1 MTFTER
7 SIAGYLARV
16 IFLRKYLLLVP
27 NCSWPGSECDLL
39 AVTPN
44 LRVIDVEIKISRADL
59 RADAKKEK
67 WFEYEKYQPDVWPRA
82 KHRIAYP
89 RRVWKHYY
97 CLPRTIWTPD
107 LYADMNE
114 VSGLLLIDDAVPRE
128 AVGYGVTRIPERKGF
143 RIRVER
149 RAKPDIK
156 ADKITPADAVDIA
169 RLASLRMWDAYDAL
183 DKIKVK
189 SQSGVRAL

>member
-1 MTFTER
+1 VKFNER
-7 SIAGYLARV
+7 NIASYLARF
-16 IFLRKYLLLVP
+16 IFERKHLLLVP

-67 WFEYEKYQPDVWPRA
+67 WFEYEKYQPGVWPRA
-82 KHRIAYP
+82 KHRISYP

-97 CLPRTIWTPD
+97 CLPATIWKPE
-107 LYADMNE
+107 LYDCMNS
-114 VSGLLLIDDAVPRE
+114 VSGLLLIDDAKPRE
-128 AVGYGVTRIPERKGF
+128 SIGYGATRIPENHGF

-149 RAKPDIK
+149 RAKPDTK
-156 ADKITPADAVDIA
+156 ADKITAENAIDIA
-169 RLASLRMWDAYDAL
+169 RLASLRMWDSFEEA
-183 DKIKVK
+183 DKL
-189 SQSGVRAL
+189 RARGREHESV